1 MINIKKFFSGTRN
14 KKETFFSENK
24 IWVIPELI
32 NKNTCDD
39 IIQRVYQKGF
49 KQARQF
55 EQGRHNHEVF
65 VQDQLIIQEINK
77 KLSEIHLNDGQNNH
91 VIKMHPTNVEVYKY
105 NPGDY
110 IARHSDAASVI
121 GDESSVF
128 TLVVYLSD
136 DFEGGAT
143 HFNDFAINVKPPK
156 GGAVIFGHEHHHEA
170 LLVEKG
176 HKYILRSNCF
186 IV

>member
-1 MINIKKFFSGTRN
+1 MFNIKRFFSRN
-14 KKETFFSENK
+14 KTKEASYFSENK
-24 IWVIPELI
+24 IWVIPEFI
-32 NKNTCDD
+32 DQNTCDE

-65 VQDQLIIQEINK
+65 VQDPLIIEAINK
-77 KLSEIHLNDGQNNH
+77 KLSKLFLSDGQNNH

-121 GDESSVF
+121 GEETSAF

-136 DFEGGAT
+136 DFKGGET
-143 HFNDFAINVKPPK
+143 HFNDFAMNVKPPK

-170 LLVEKG
+170 LLVEEG

>member
-1 MINIKKFFSGTRN
+1 MFNFKRFFSRKITKN
-14 KKETFFSENK
+14 TSYLSENK
-24 IWVIPELI
+24 IWVIPEFI
-32 NKNTCDD
+32 DQNTCDE

-65 VQDQLIIQEINK
+65 VQDQLIIEEINK
-77 KLSEIHLNDGQNNH
+77 KLSELFLNDGQNKH
-91 VIKMHPTNVEVYKY
+91 IIKMHPTNVEVYKY

-136 DFEGGAT
+136 DFIGGET
-143 HFNDFAINVKPPK
+143 HFNDFAMNVKPPK

-170 LLVEKG
+170 LLVEEG

>member
-1 MINIKKFFSGTRN
+1 MFNIRKFFSVNRN
-14 KKETFFSENK
+14 KTTSYFSENK

-32 NKNTCDD
+32 DQKTCDD
-39 IIQRVYQKGF
+39 IIHRVYKKGF

-55 EQGRHNHEVF
+55 DQGRHNHEVF
-65 VQDQLIIQEINK
+65 VQDQIIIEEINK
-77 KLSEIHLNDGQNNH
+77 KLAEIVLKDEQHNF
-91 VIKMHPTNVEVYKY
+91 VIKMHPINVEVYKY

-110 IARHSDAASVI
+110 IARHSDAPSVI
-121 GDESSVF
+121 GEETSVF

-136 DFEGGAT
+136 DFKGGET
-143 HFNDFAINVKPPK
+143 HFNDFAMNVKPPK

-170 LLVEKG
+170 LLVEEG

>member
-1 MINIKKFFSGTRN
+1 MFNFRKFFSGNRT
-14 KKETFFSENK
+14 KKKIYFSDNK
-24 IWVIPELI
+24 IWVIPQFI
-32 NKNTCDD
+32 DINTCDA
-39 IIQRVYQKGF
+39 IIHQVYQKGF
-49 KQARQF
+49 RQARQF

-65 VQDQLIIQEINK
+65 IQDPPIIQKINK
-77 KLSEIHLNDGQNNH
+77 RLSEIYLNDGQNNQ
-91 VIKMHPTNVEVYKY
+91 VIKMHPANVEVYKY

-110 IARHSDAASVI
+110 IARHSDAPSVI
-121 GDESSVF
+121 DNEISVF

-136 DFEGGAT
+136 DFKGGET
-143 HFNDFAINVKPPK
+143 HFNDFAMNVKPPK

-170 LLVEKG
+170 LLVEEG